1 MLRSS
6 LLIAALMAAVPA
18 VAESVVKTDNVEAR
32 LVAETP
38 NAVPGGT
45 ISVALRLNIR
55 EHWHTYWSYAG
66 DSGEATTVEWTLPDG
81 VTAGPLQFPYPHRI
95 EVPPLVNFGYEGTV
109 LHLTDLQIPASA
121 KPGDTIALKADA
133 VWLVCAEV
141 CIPEEGVLT
150 LDLPVAAD
158 AGTADAATAA
168 EFAAARAAMPTPS
181 PWPAT
186 ASVDGSTLTLRLD
199 APQLAEAG
207 LASAVLFPQ
216 SGGYIKNAA
225 PQTVE
230 TSGGSL
236 TISTEVGRRF
246 STPEK
251 AAEVKS
257 VPAVIVTTGSDG
269 VTHAF
274 TLEAP
279 VTAAAPASAP
289 GGEGALTVP
298 VALLFAF
305 LGGLILNLMPCVF
318 PVLSMKALALA
329 KKGGDTRA
337 ARIGGLAY
345 TAGVVASFLAIA
357 GLLIAL
363 RAGGEQVAWGFQLQ
377 SPIVVAGLALL
388 FFVIGLN
395 LMGVFEVGGR
405 IQNIGS
411 GLGKGDGATASFLTG
426 VLAAVVAAP
435 CTAPFMAGAVG
446 AAISQPPAIAL
457 AIFGALGLGMAAPYL
472 ALAYS
477 PALIRLMPKPGT
489 WMVRLKQVL
498 AFPMFGSAAW
508 LLWVLV
514 IQAGPNVLVLVLA
527 AFIIAAFGL
536 WLWGLSQRGEA
547 GVKTRILA
555 GLTAVPVLA
564 AVAMARPSEPSGLI
578 SEAYTPLRLEE
589 LLKEGKPV
597 FVNLTAAWCVTCLVN
612 EEVALSGQGLA
623 DAFRQNGITYLKGDW
638 TNRDP
643 DITKLLERHGRAGV
657 PLYLYYAAGKSEP
670 VVLPQLLTEGIVIAA
685 LTGS

>member
-1 MLRSS
+1 MRHALA
-6 LLIAALMAAVPA
+6 LIAALGFTAPA
-18 VAESVVKTDNVEAR
+18 LADSTVKTDNVEAR
-32 LVAETP
+32 LVSESTSVA
-38 NAVPGGT
+38 PGGT
-45 ISVALRLNIR
+45 VTVALRLQIR

-66 DSGEATTVEWTLPDG
+66 DSGEATTVEWTLPQG

-109 LHLTDLQIPASA
+109 LHLTDIQIPASA
-121 KPGDTIALKADA
+121 RPGDTIALKGDA

-150 LDLPVAAD
+150 LDLPVAAE
-158 AGTADAATAA
+158 AGAPDPAVAA
-168 EFAAARAAMPTPS
+168 EFAAARAAMPTAS

-186 ASVDGSTLTLRLD
+186 ASVNGKTLTISLD
-199 APQLAEAG
+199 APELAKAG
-207 LASAVLFPQ
+207 LEKAVLFPAA
-216 SGGYIKNAA
+216 GGYIKNAA

-230 TSGGSL
+230 TSSGAL
-236 TISTEVGRRF
+236 TIATETGRRF
-246 STPEK
+246 ATPAK

-257 VPAVIVTTGSDG
+257 VPAVLVATGADG

-274 TLEAP
+274 TLDAP
-279 VTAAAPASAP
+279 VTGAPPGAAVD
-289 GGEGALTVP
+289 GEGGLSVWTAI
-298 VALLFAF
+298 LFAF

-337 ARIGGLAY
+337 ARAGGLAY
-345 TAGVVASFLAIA
+345 TAGVVISFVAIA
-357 GLLIAL
+357 GVLIAL
-363 RAGGEQVAWGFQLQ
+363 RASGEQVAWGFQLQ

-405 IQNIGS
+405 VQNIGS
-411 GLGKGDGATASFLTG
+411 GLGKGDGVTASFLTG
-426 VLAAVVAAP
+426 VLAALVAAP

-446 AAISQPPAIAL
+446 AAISQPAAIAL
-457 AIFGALGLGMAAPYL
+457 AIFAALGFGMAAPYL
-472 ALAYS
+472 ALTFS

-514 IQAGPNVLVLVLA
+514 IQAGPNVLALVLT
-527 AFIIAAFGL
+527 AFILAGFGL
-536 WLWGLSQRGEA
+536 WLWGLAQRGEA
-547 GVKTRILA
+547 GLKTKILA
-555 GLTAVPVLA
+555 GLTAIPVIA
-564 AVAMARPSEPSGLI
+564 AVAMARPAPPSGLVH
-578 SEAYTPLRLEE
+578 EAYSPARLDE

-623 DAFRQNGITYLKGDW
+623 DAFAKSGVTYLKGDW

-643 DITKLLERHGRAGV
+643 DITRLLEQHGRAGV
-657 PLYLYYAAGKSEP
+657 PLYLFYAAGKTEP
-670 VVLPQLLTEGIVIAA
+670 VVLPQLLTEGIVIDAIS
-685 LTGS
+685 GS